1 VGDEFAGQTVNPGYV
16 SGYTDVG
23 VDWQYLYNGV
33 NTILSAHLV
42 PTYFSSPTDHL
53 DRTMLT
59 AEVVNNNQNPF
70 FLNERPNPKASDNNA
85 SVLGPW
91 MDFQ

>member
-1 VGDEFAGQTVNPGYV
+1 
-16 SGYTDVG
+16 
-23 VDWQYLYNGV
+23 
-33 NTILSAHLV
+33 
-42 PTYFSSPTDHL
+42 
-53 DRTMLT
+53 MLT

-70 FLNERPNPKASDNNA
+70 FLNERPNPKASDNNT